1 MINFEDILKECKL
14 KTARSGGAGGQH
26 VNKVETKVDLYWD
39 LSATQLFPEEIK
51 EMLRRK
57 LLSYSNSAGVLR
69 ISSQKTRSQVKNKL
83 DAQAKLQQL
92 IEQAL
97 TKKKKRKPT
106 RIPSSVKEKRIQ
118 VKRIK
123 SEHKQNRKKI
133 RW

>member
-1 MINFEDILKECKL
+1 MINFEDILKECKF

-26 VNKVETKVDLYWD
+26 VNKVETKVELYWD
-39 LSATQLFPEEIK
+39 LSATLVFPEEIK
-51 EMLRRK
+51 EMLQVK
-57 LLSYSNSAGVLR
+57 LASYTDSAGVLR
-69 ISSQKTRSQVKNKL
+69 MSSQKTRSQVKNKL
-83 DAQAKLQQL
+83 DAQAKLKKL
-92 IEQAL
+92 IEHAL

-106 RIPSSVKEKRIQ
+106 RIPSSVKEQRIQ

>member
-1 MINFEDILKECKL
+1 
-14 KTARSGGAGGQH
+14 
-26 VNKVETKVDLYWD
+26 
-39 LSATQLFPEEIK
+39 
-51 EMLRRK
+51 MLRVK
-57 LLSYSNSAGVLR
+57 LASYTDSAGVLR

-83 DAQAKLQQL
+83 DAQAKLKKL

-106 RIPSSVKEKRIQ
+106 QIPSSVKEKRIQ

>member
-1 MINFEDILKECKL
+1 MINFEEIQKECKF

-26 VNKVETKVDLYWD
+26 INKVETKVDLYWD
-39 LSATQLFPEEIK
+39 LSATQVFPEEIK
-51 EMLRRK
+51 EMLRVK
-57 LLSYSNSAGVLR
+57 LASYTDSAGVLR

-83 DAQAKLQQL
+83 DARAKLKQL

-97 TKKKKRKPT
+97 TMKKNRKPT
-106 RIPSSVKEKRIQ
+106 RIPSSVKEKRIR

>member
-1 MINFEDILKECKL
+1 MINFEEILKECKF

-39 LSATQLFPEEIK
+39 LSATQVFPEEIK
-51 EMLRRK
+51 EMLRVK
-57 LLSYSNSAGVLR
+57 LASYTDSAGVLR

-83 DAQAKLQQL
+83 DAQAKLKKL

>member
-1 MINFEDILKECKL
+1 MINFKDILKECKF

-26 VNKVETKVDLYWD
+26 VNKVETKVVLYWD
-39 LSATQLFPEEIK
+39 IAATNLFSEDIK
-51 EMLRRK
+51 ELLLLK
-57 LLSYSNSAGVLR
+57 LVSFIDTAGVLR

-83 DAQAKLQQL
+83 DAQAKFKKL

-97 TKKKKRKPT
+97 TKKKDRKPT

>member
-1 MINFEDILKECKL
+1 MINFKDILNECKF

-26 VNKVETKVDLYWD
+26 VNKVETKVELYWD
-39 LSATQLFPEEIK
+39 LSATQVFPEEIK
-51 EMLRRK
+51 EMLRVK
-57 LLSYSNSAGVLR
+57 LASYTDSASVLR

-83 DAQAKLQQL
+83 DAQAKLKKL

-106 RIPSSVKEKRIQ
+106 QIPSSVKEKRIQ